1 MRFLLDRYV
10 SPLSPLLLI
19 TDDEGAL
26 RALDFGDHEPRM
38 NRLLAERYGDVAV
51 KRGAAPK
58 AITRALDTYFDGD
71 FAALEDVAVA
81 TGGTAFQ
88 RAVWHALRE
97 IPPGTTQSYG
107 QIAASIGRPAASR
120 AVGAANGANPV
131 AIVVPCH
138 RVIGANGALTG
149 YGGGIARKRWLL
161 DHELGLL
168 DRSPPRLFDDE
179 GEYTDTNPKHKR
191 GCAITFPR

>member
-1 MRFLLDRYV
+1 MRFLLDRYA
-10 SPLSPLLLI
+10 SPLSPLLLV
-19 TDDEGAL
+19 TDEEGAL
-26 RALDFGDHEPRM
+26 RALDFGDHEPRTH
-38 NRLLAERYGDVAV
+38 RVLTEHYGDVAI

-58 AITRALDTYFDGD
+58 AISQALDAYFDGD
-71 FAALEDVAVA
+71 FAALEAVPVA
-81 TGGTAFQ
+81 TGGTVFQ

-138 RVIGANGALTG
+138 RVIGAGGTLTG
-149 YGGGIARKRWLL
+149 YAGGIARKCWLL

-168 DRSPPRLFDDE
+168 DRSAVDLFD
-179 GEYTDTNPKHKR
+179 KR
-191 GCAITFPR
+191 REDACEVSFFGSHS